1 MDLLFVI
8 FVIYCA
14 VYGIESSFSINSNL
28 KEAISNSSKL
38 ILENHSKTRF
48 VLASIWFD
56 LFSTSIKYE
65 TYTLSNQ
72 PIKVSVKI
80 YLHRKVTV
88 SAFLDF
94 IKQKIVCKII
104 FSKQHCQC
112 FDN

>member
-80 YLHRKVTV
+80 WGAPRFRRTCV
-88 SAFLDF
+88 STYISGNTFTAT
-94 IKQKIVCKII
+94 
-104 FSKQHCQC
+104 
-112 FDN
+112 